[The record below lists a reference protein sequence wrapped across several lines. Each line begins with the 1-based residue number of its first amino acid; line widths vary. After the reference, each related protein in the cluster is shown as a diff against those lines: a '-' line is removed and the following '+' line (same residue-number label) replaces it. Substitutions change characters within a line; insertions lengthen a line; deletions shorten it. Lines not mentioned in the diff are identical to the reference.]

1 MQGKTAEIICVGT
14 ELLMGS
20 TLNTNATEIAAA
32 LAGIGLNLYHSS
44 VVGDNPARLAE
55 AVKLALSRADI
66 VITTGGLGPTYDD
79 LTKETVA
86 ACMGKKLVLHPE
98 CLKEIEEYFARAH
111 RKMAPTNEKQAWL
124 PEGCTVL
131 RNPNGT
137 APGCLMEADGK
148 KVAVLPGPPRE
159 MRPMLQNELL
169 PRLMQK
175 GQRLVSHELHFYGI
189 GESELEYKLHD
200 LMAKSKN
207 PTIAPY
213 AGTGEVKLRVTA
225 SLPEGEDA
233 EALLQPAIKKIL
245 AAAGDYCYGID
256 VPDLQTAAVQALRQK
271 GLTVASA
278 ESCTGGLVA
287 ARLTEVPGASAVFGC
302 GIVSYNNTV
311 KAEVLGVD
319 PAIIEQYTAVSA
331 ETAAAMAEAVRKKSG
346 ADIGIGVTGNAGP
359 TTSEGQPVGLVFVA
373 VSSEK
378 YSHVSRLFIDR
389 HDADARNLIRH
400 FAALKALSLILRAAG
415 YYKEYFLAGAGSWP
429 WPAGQPAFGGLSG
442 LRPLVPAAP
451 ERPAGPAP
459 SSAQSITYRIIK
471 S

>member
-1 MQGKTAEIICVGT
+1 
-14 ELLMGS
+14 
-20 TLNTNATEIAAA
+20 
-32 LAGIGLNLYHSS
+32 
-44 VVGDNPARLAE
+44 
-55 AVKLALSRADI
+55 
-66 VITTGGLGPTYDD
+66 
-79 LTKETVA
+79 
-86 ACMGKKLVLHPE
+86 
-98 CLKEIEEYFARAH
+98 
-111 RKMAPTNEKQAWL
+111 
-124 PEGCTVL
+124 
-131 RNPNGT
+131 
-137 APGCLMEADGK
+137 
-148 KVAVLPGPPRE
+148 
-159 MRPMLQNELL
+159 
-169 PRLMQK
+169 MQK

-200 LMAKSKN
+200 LMAESKN

-256 VPDLQTAAVQALRQK
+256 VPDLQTAAVQALRKK

-287 ARLTEVPGASAVFGC
+287 ARLTKVPGASAVFGC

-319 PAIIEQYTAVSA
+319 PAIIEQHTAVSA

-359 TTSEGQPVGLVFVA
+359 SASEGQPVGLVFVA
-373 VSSEK
+373 VASEK

-415 YYKEYFLAGAGSWP
+415 YYKE
-429 WPAGQPAFGGLSG
+429 
-442 LRPLVPAAP
+442 
-451 ERPAGPAP
+451 
-459 SSAQSITYRIIK
+459 
-471 S
+471 

>member
-98 CLKEIEEYFARAH
+98 CLKEIEEYFARTH

-137 APGCLMEADGK
+137 APGCLMETDGK

-200 LMAKSKN
+200 LMAESKN
-207 PTIAPY
+207 PTIASY

-233 EALLQPAIKKIL
+233 EAYRTRLSMKGIISQWSGTRRGVLYALTALGYDRSRIELFAEQDAERWAEFIIFLNSSKPSGVTNLSVIDAQVRKVKEGSSKPAYGMETIGGLIIQSRLQTGFSRYPRCGEIVCGVWPHIVSEGRLVVSTVMAQGGASGGDNPFPRAGTFAASEEFYHFGAYTIYQGFASDI
-245 AAAGDYCYGID
+245 AAGSK
-256 VPDLQTAAVQALRQK
+256 AAQGAKVYLRCSTSTRCSTNAK
-271 GLTVASA
+271 GGAA
-278 ESCTGGLVA
+278 E
-287 ARLTEVPGASAVFGC
+287 
-302 GIVSYNNTV
+302 
-311 KAEVLGVD
+311 
-319 PAIIEQYTAVSA
+319 
-331 ETAAAMAEAVRKKSG
+331 
-346 ADIGIGVTGNAGP
+346 
-359 TTSEGQPVGLVFVA
+359 
-373 VSSEK
+373 
-378 YSHVSRLFIDR
+378 
-389 HDADARNLIRH
+389 
-400 FAALKALSLILRAAG
+400 
-415 YYKEYFLAGAGSWP
+415 
-429 WPAGQPAFGGLSG
+429 
-442 LRPLVPAAP
+442 
-451 ERPAGPAP
+451 
-459 SSAQSITYRIIK
+459 
-471 S
+471 

>member
-111 RKMAPTNEKQAWL
+111 REMAPTNEKQAWL

-233 EALLQPAIKKIL
+233 EALLQPAIDKIL

-256 VPDLQTAAVQALRQK
+256 VPDLQTAAVQALRKK

-319 PAIIEQYTAVSA
+319 PAIIEQHTAVSA

-359 TTSEGQPVGLVFVA
+359 SASEGQPVGLVFVA
-373 VSSEK
+373 VASEK

-415 YYKEYFLAGAGSWP
+415 YYKE
-429 WPAGQPAFGGLSG
+429 
-442 LRPLVPAAP
+442 
-451 ERPAGPAP
+451 
-459 SSAQSITYRIIK
+459 
-471 S
+471 

>member
-44 VVGDNPARLAE
+44 VVGDNSARLAE

-233 EALLQPAIKKIL
+233 EALLQPAIDKIL

-256 VPDLQTAAVQALRQK
+256 VPDLQTAAVQALRKK
-271 GLTVASA
+271 GLTVAAA

-302 GIVSYNNTV
+302 GIVSYNN
-311 KAEVLGVD
+311 
-319 PAIIEQYTAVSA
+319 AVSA

-359 TTSEGQPVGLVFVA
+359 SASEGQPVGLVFVA
-373 VSSEK
+373 VASEK

-415 YYKEYFLAGAGSWP
+415 YYKE
-429 WPAGQPAFGGLSG
+429 
-442 LRPLVPAAP
+442 
-451 ERPAGPAP
+451 
-459 SSAQSITYRIIK
+459 
-471 S
+471 

>member
-32 LAGIGLNLYHSS
+32 LTGIGWNLYHSS
-44 VVGDNPARLAE
+44 VVGDNPKRLEE
-55 AVKLALSRADI
+55 ALKLALSRADL

-98 CLKEIEEYFARAH
+98 CLEEIEEYFARAH

-124 PEGCTVL
+124 PEDCIVL

-137 APGCLMEADGK
+137 APGCLTEADGK
-148 KVAVLPGPPRE
+148 QIAVLPGPPRE

-169 PRLMQK
+169 PHLLQG

-189 GESELEYKLHD
+189 GESELEYKLHG
-200 LMAKSKN
+200 LMAESTN

-225 SLPEGEDA
+225 ALPEGEDA
-233 EALLQPAIKKIL
+233 EALLQPAIDKTL
-245 AAAGDYCYGID
+245 AAAGDYCID
-256 VPDLQTAAVQALRQK
+256 VPNLQTAAVQMLHQK
-271 GLTVASA
+271 GLTVATA
-278 ESCTGGLVA
+278 ESCTGGMVA

-319 PAIIEQYTAVSA
+319 PAVIERHTAVSA
-331 ETAAAMAEAVRKKSG
+331 ETAAAMAKAVRRRSG

-359 TTSEGQPVGLVFVA
+359 SASEGQPVGLVFVA
-373 VSSEK
+373 VESDR

-389 HDADARNLIRH
+389 HDADARQLIRH
-400 FAALKALSLILRAAG
+400 FAAQKALSLILRAAG
-415 YYKEYFLAGAGSWP
+415 RYD
-429 WPAGQPAFGGLSG
+429 
-442 LRPLVPAAP
+442 
-451 ERPAGPAP
+451 
-459 SSAQSITYRIIK
+459 
-471 S
+471 

>member
-32 LAGIGLNLYHSS
+32 LAGIGWNLYHSS
-44 VVGDNPARLAE
+44 VVGDNPARLSE
-55 AVKLALSRADI
+55 AVKLALSRADL

-86 ACMGKKLVLHPE
+86 ACMGKRLVLHPE

-111 RKMAPTNEKQAWL
+111 REMAPTNEKQAWL

-148 KVAVLPGPPRE
+148 RAAVLPGPPRE
-159 MRPMLQNELL
+159 MRPMLLNELL
-169 PRLMQK
+169 PRLTQK

-189 GESELEYKLHD
+189 GESELEYKLHA
-200 LMAKSKN
+200 LMAESTN

-225 SLPEGEDA
+225 ALPEGEDA
-233 EALLQPAIKKIL
+233 EAILQPAIEKIL

-271 GLTVASA
+271 GLTVATA
-278 ESCTGGLVA
+278 ESCTGGMVA
-287 ARLTEVPGASAVFGC
+287 ARLTEVAGASAVFGC
-302 GIVSYNNTV
+302 
-311 KAEVLGVD
+311 GVD

-331 ETAAAMAEAVRKKSG
+331 ETAAAMAEAIRKKSG

-359 TTSEGQPVGLVFVA
+359 AASEGQPVGLVFVA
-373 VSSEK
+373 VASDR

-389 HDADARNLIRH
+389 HDADARELIRH
-400 FAALKALSLILRAAG
+400 FAAQKALSLILRAAG
-415 YYKEYFLAGAGSWP
+415 HYDKE
-429 WPAGQPAFGGLSG
+429 
-442 LRPLVPAAP
+442 
-451 ERPAGPAP
+451 
-459 SSAQSITYRIIK
+459 
-471 S
+471 